1 MEKIL
6 SQEEIDALFR
16 AAQGRAAEKAPP
28 PKEGRTLAPCNF
40 RQSARISKEQLRSVS
55 QLHELFARNLTHS
68 LGAYLRLAFEVN
80 LVSAEQLNYGDFL
93 QRIPEVTYLVSMAL
107 RPVGD
112 SAAVELDL
120 PLAFP
125 IIDVLLGGPG
135 RAEATVRE
143 ITEIEEQIL
152 EVVVS
157 IIGRELENT
166 WHTLLELQVDFE
178 MRLRQ
183 ADIARLM
190 PLNEKILSLSFE
202 IRMPEARG
210 MLNVAL
216 PAGVANALL
225 RKLTQ
230 QASYRKQR
238 GTVDSTLQMRRRL
251 EHCQFP
257 IQLVLPEQ
265 HVRVSQ
271 ILALEQG
278 SILKLN
284 YPLGHAANLL
294 VSGKE
299 LFTAHPVRAGGRRA
313 AQVDSRVRSLD
324 PLQKE
329 SA

>member
-16 AAQGRAAEKAPP
+16 AAQGRVAEKPKAPVT
-28 PKEGRTLAPCNF
+28 ERTLTACNF

-80 LVSAEQLNYGDFL
+80 LVSAEQLNYGEFL

-107 RPVGD
+107 RPMGV
-112 SAAVELDL
+112 SAAIEIDL

-135 RAEATVRE
+135 RPEAAVRE

-152 EVVVS
+152 ESVVR
-157 IIGRELENT
+157 IIGREVETT
-166 WHTLLELQVDFE
+166 WHPVLEVEFTFDQ
-178 MRLRQ
+178 RLRQ

-190 PLNEKILSLSFE
+190 PPSEKILSLSFE

-210 MLNVAL
+210 MLNIAL
-216 PAGVANALL
+216 PAAVANALL

-238 GTVDSTLQMRRRL
+238 GTVDSTSQMRRRL
-251 EHCQFP
+251 DHCAFP
-257 IQLVLPEQ
+257 LQLVLPKQ
-265 HVRVSQ
+265 RVCVSQ
-271 ILALEQG
+271 ILSLERGDVLRLQY
-278 SILKLN
+278 S
-284 YPLGHAANLL
+284 LGETATLL

-299 LFTAHPVRAGGRRA
+299 LFHAHPVRAGGRRA
-313 AQVDSRVRSLD
+313 AQVDGRVHSLD
-324 PLQKE
+324 PVQKE

>member
-6 SQEEIDALFR
+6 TQEEIDALFR
-16 AAQGRAAEKAPP
+16 AAQGRVAES
-28 PKEGRTLAPCNF
+28 PKGPADQRVLTACNF

-80 LVSAEQLNYGDFL
+80 LVSAEQLNYGEFL

-107 RPVGD
+107 RPMGI
-112 SAAVELDL
+112 SAAMEIDL

-135 RAEATVRE
+135 RVEPTVRE

-152 EVVVS
+152 ESVVK

-166 WHTLLELQVDFE
+166 WLPVLEVQFTFE
-178 MRLRQ
+178 SRLRQ
-183 ADIARLM
+183 ADISRLM
-190 PLNEKILSLSFE
+190 PPSEKILSLSFE

-216 PAGVANALL
+216 PAAVSNALL
-225 RKLTQ
+225 RKLTA

-238 GTVDSTLQMRRRL
+238 GTTDSTSQMRRRL
-251 EHCQFP
+251 DHCIFP
-257 IQLVLPEQ
+257 LQLVLPKQ
-265 HVRVSQ
+265 RVRVSQ
-271 ILALEQG
+271 ILSLEHG
-278 SILKLN
+278 DVLKLN
-284 YPLGHAANLL
+284 CSVGEFANLL
-294 VSGKE
+294 VSDKE
-299 LFTAHPVRAGGRRA
+299 LFHARPVRAGSRRA
-313 AQVDSRVRSLD
+313 AQVDARVHSLD
-324 PLQKE
+324 PIQKE
-329 SA
+329 AA